1 MHGQN
6 HIKFGF
12 PHITSKATGHVKGII
27 GRPNPC
33 LSSEKSHLSDIHFP
47 LIRLVESSVMLHI
60 HSRSEVT
67 QYSLAIWQPINSI
80 TWYIKF
86 LLHSTIHVADRLY
99 ILCLMTPVCS
109 LARKLFFILNWNLA
123 VLKIPRWERTMILPQ
138 HNVRILYILVF
149 IYTPLIANIV
159 WFKLVS
165 YMGWAV

>member
-123 VLKIPRWERTMILPQ
+123 VLKYLAENERWFYHSIMFIFY
-138 HNVRILYILVF
+138 IYSYLYIR
-149 IYTPLIANIV
+149 PLLQTLCN
-159 WFKLVS
+159 LS
-165 YMGWAV
+165 

>member
-86 LLHSTIHVADRLY
+86 LLHSTIRVADRLY
-99 ILCLMTPVCS
+99 ILRLMTPVCS
-109 LARKLFFILNWNLA
+109 LARKLFSILNWNLA
-123 VLKIPRWERTMILPQ
+123 VLKYLAENERWFYHSIMFIFY
-138 HNVRILYILVF
+138 IYSYLYIR
-149 IYTPLIANIV
+149 PLLQI
-159 WFKLVS
+159 LCDLS
-165 YMGWAV
+165 